1 MKYNDSITQI
11 KGIGEKTAK
20 LLNKLD
26 VFTIGDLLELYP
38 REYDSFK
45 PIIPIASALEGQTVT
60 LEGFINNSPKISNA
74 RGLNI
79 ISLMFK
85 DSSGSIQLCWYNM
98 PFLKS
103 TLHVG
108 NSMIV
113 RGKVVIKNGIYRI
126 EQPEIITKEN
136 YYKNLNKMNPI
147 YPLTKGLSNKIVIKS
162 VEQALKCI
170 EDEKDYLDN
179 KTRNEYDLLEY
190 KKAIKQIHF
199 PKDKEEMLKARKRIV
214 FDDFFVF
221 SMALKL
227 LKSNDNIENSY
238 FSIQDFGDCDKLI
251 KSLSYSLTGAQQR
264 TFNEI
269 KQDLLS
275 GKCMNRLVQGDVGS
289 GKTIIAALALLMVA
303 KNNYQGLLMVPTEV
317 LAKQHYESLKKVFD
331 GFNIKTAL
339 LTGSMTAKEKRE
351 CYGKI
356 KNHEVDVIIGTHALI
371 QEKVEYDNVALV
383 ITDEQHR
390 FGVKQRQNLSLK
402 GNKPHMLVMSATP
415 IPRTMAIILYGDLDI
430 SVIDEL
436 PKDRMQIK
444 NCVVS
449 PEYRPTAY
457 EFCKKEIMS
466 GRQVYVIC
474 PMAEPNENIEAENVI
489 DYSDKLKMIFPPD
502 YKIEYIYG
510 KMKQSQKDDIM
521 ERFVKGDI
529 NILVS
534 TTVIEVGVNVP
545 NSTVILIE
553 NAERFGLAQLHQLRG
568 RVGRGKHQSYC
579 IMINTNPS
587 KAIQE
592 RLNIL
597 NTSNDGFYIASKDL
611 EIRGPGELFGTIQSG
626 ELIFKL
632 GDVFNDSTTMK
643 LATELGKEW
652 KYEEFIEK
660 SKGNYRITECI
671 NKYTGNTIL

>member
-26 VFTIGDLLELYP
+26 VFTIGDLIELYP
-38 REYDSFK
+38 REYDAFK
-45 PIIPIASALEGQTVT
+45 PIIPIASAIEGQTVT
-60 LEGFINNSPKISNA
+60 IEGFINNAPKISSA
-74 RGLNI
+74 KGLNI

-103 TLHVG
+103 TLRVG

-113 RGKVVIKNGIYRI
+113 RGKVVIKKGVYRI
-126 EQPEIITKEN
+126 EQPEIVTKEN
-136 YYKNLNKMNPI
+136 YYKTLNKMNPI
-147 YPLTKGLSNKIVIKS
+147 YPLTKGLSNKVVTKA
-162 VEQALKCI
+162 VEQALKSI
-170 EDEKDYLDN
+170 EEEKDYLES
-179 KTRNEYDLLEY
+179 KQRKEYDLIEY
-190 KKAIKQIHF
+190 KKAIKLIHF
-199 PKDKEEMLKARKRIV
+199 PNNREEMLMARKRIV
-214 FDDFFVF
+214 FDEFFVF

-227 LKSNDNIENSY
+227 LKSNDSVDVSS
-238 FSIQDFGDCDKLI
+238 FSIVDNGECDELI
-251 KSLSYSLTGAQQR
+251 NGLGYSLTGAQLR
-264 TFNEI
+264 AFNEI
-269 KQDLLS
+269 KTDLLS
-275 GKCMNRLVQGDVGS
+275 GRCMNRLVQGDVGS
-289 GKTIIAALALLMVA
+289 GKTIIAALSLLLVA

-317 LAKQHYESLKKVFD
+317 LAKQHYESLASLFEK
-331 GFNIKTAL
+331 FNIRTTL

-351 CYGKI
+351 RYALI

-390 FGVKQRQNLSLK
+390 FGVKQRENLSLK
-402 GNKPHMLVMSATP
+402 GNRPHMLVMSATP

-430 SVIDEL
+430 SVIDEM
-436 PKDRMQIK
+436 PKGRLQIK

-474 PMAEPNENIEAENVI
+474 PMAEPNENIEAENVV
-489 DYSDKLKMIFPPD
+489 DYSEKLKQIFPPD
-502 YKIEYIYG
+502 FKVEYIYG
-510 KMKQSQKDDIM
+510 KMRQTKKDEIM
-521 ERFVKGDI
+521 EKFVSGDI
-529 NILVS
+529 NVLVS

-545 NSTVILIE
+545 NSTVMLIE

-568 RVGRGKHQSYC
+568 RVGRGQYQSYC
-579 IMINTNPS
+579 IMINTTQT
-587 KAIQE
+587 KTIQE

-611 EIRGPGELFGTIQSG
+611 ELRGPGELFGTIQSG

-632 GDVFNDSTTMK
+632 GDIYNDSESLK
-643 LATELGKEW
+643 IATQLSKEW
-652 KYEEFIEK
+652 KYEEFLEK
-660 SKGNYRITECI
+660 TRENYRILE
-671 NKYTGNTIL
+671 NVSRYTGNTIL